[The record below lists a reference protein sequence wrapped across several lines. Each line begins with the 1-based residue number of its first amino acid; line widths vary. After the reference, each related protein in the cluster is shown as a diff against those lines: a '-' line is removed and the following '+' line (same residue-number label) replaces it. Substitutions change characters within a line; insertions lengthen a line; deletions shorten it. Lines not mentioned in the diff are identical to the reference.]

1 MVSPGMIGRMSIR
14 TLVLLPGM
22 DGGDKLFGPL
32 QSTAPADV
40 ETGAVGYPPGPHN
53 GYDDL
58 LPLVRAQLPTDRPF
72 FLLGWSFSGPMAL
85 LAAAERPPGL
95 RGVILAASFVKAPV
109 PWLPRWAHRLAT
121 PALFRFYPAAS
132 RAKALLGGYGTREV
146 RRLLAEAHAFAGTEA
161 LACRAR
167 ATLSID
173 ATEALGSCPVP
184 VLYLRARKD
193 GVIPASRAD
202 EIRRARPSVEVVDI
216 DGPHLALVT
225 NPTDAWAALSEF
237 MNRVEAASG

>member
-1 MVSPGMIGRMSIR
+1 
-14 TLVLLPGM
+14 M
-22 DGGDKLFGPL
+22 DGGDRLFGPL
-32 QSTAPADV
+32 QAAAPAHV
-40 ETGAVGYPPGPHN
+40 ATIPVGYPPGAQN

-58 LPLVRAQLPTDRPF
+58 LPLVRARLPTDRPF
-72 FLLGWSFSGPMAL
+72 FLLGWSFSGPLAL
-85 LAAAERPPGL
+85 LVAATGPAGL

-109 PWLPRWAHRLAT
+109 PYLPRWMHRLAT

-146 RRLLAEAHAFAGTEA
+146 RRLLAEAHANAGVEA

-173 ATEALGSCPVP
+173 VSEALTACPVP

-193 GVIPASRAD
+193 GVIRGDRAD
-202 EIRRARPSVEVVDI
+202 EIRRLHPSVEIADI

-225 NPTDAWAALSEF
+225 NPGAAWKALGAF
-237 MNRVEAASG
+237 MDRVGV

>member
-1 MVSPGMIGRMSIR
+1 MATR

-32 QSTAPADV
+32 QAAVPAGVD
-40 ETGAVGYPPGPHN
+40 TIAVGYPPGPRN

-58 LPLVRAQLPTDRPF
+58 LPLVRAQLPVDRPF
-72 FLLGWSFSGPMAL
+72 FLLGWSFSGPLAL
-85 LAAAERPPGL
+85 LAAAARPAGL
-95 RGVILAASFVKAPV
+95 RGVILAASFVKTPV
-109 PWLPRWAHRLAT
+109 RYLPRWAGRLAT

-146 RRLLAEAHAFAGTEA
+146 RRLLAEAHANAGVEA
-161 LACRAR
+161 IACRAR

-173 ATEALGSCPVP
+173 ATGALAACPVP

-193 GVIPASRAD
+193 GVIRGSHAD
-202 EIRRARPSVEVVDI
+202 EIRRLRPSVEIADI

-225 NPTDAWAALSEF
+225 NPAAAWDALGAF
-237 MNRVEAASG
+237 MDRVGV

>member
-1 MVSPGMIGRMSIR
+1 MTRRSRRSLR

-22 DGGDKLFGPL
+22 DGSDKLFGPL
-32 QSTAPADV
+32 QAAAPDGV
-40 ETGAVGYPPGPHN
+40 DTVAVGYPPGARN

-58 LPLVRAQLPTDRPF
+58 LPDVRARLPADRRF
-72 FLLGWSFSGPMAL
+72 FLLGWSFSGPLAL
-85 LAAAERPPGL
+85 LAAAERPAGL
-95 RGVILAASFVKAPV
+95 RGVILAASFVKTPV
-109 PWLPRWAHRLAT
+109 PWLPRWAHALAT

-146 RRLLAEAHAFAGTEA
+146 RRLIADAHAFAGTEA

-173 ATEALGSCPVP
+173 ASEALASCPVP

-225 NPTDAWAALSEF
+225 NPVAAWAAIGAF
-237 MNRVEAASG
+237 MDRVDADG

>member
-1 MVSPGMIGRMSIR
+1 MSTR

-32 QSTAPADV
+32 RAGAPAGT
-40 ETGAVGYPPGPHN
+40 ETIAVGYPPGTHN

-58 LPLVRAQLPTDRPF
+58 LPLVRAQLPADRPF
-72 FLLGWSFSGPMAL
+72 FMLGWSFSGPLAL
-85 LAAAERPPGL
+85 LTAAERPPHL
-95 RGVILAASFVKAPV
+95 QGVILAASFVKTPV
-109 PWLPRWAHRLAT
+109 PWLPRWARRLAT

-146 RRLLAEAHAFAGTEA
+146 RQLLAEAHAFAGTEA

-167 ATLSID
+167 AALSID
-173 ATEALGSCPVP
+173 ASEALAACPVP
-184 VLYLRARKD
+184 VLYLRARAD

-202 EIRRARPSVEVVDI
+202 EIRRARPSVEVADI

-225 NPTDAWAALSEF
+225 NPTAAWEALRAF
-237 MNRVEAASG
+237 MDRVGAGR

>member
-1 MVSPGMIGRMSIR
+1 MAATR

-22 DGGDKLFGPL
+22 DGSDKLFGPL
-32 QSTAPADV
+32 RAAAPAGV
-40 ETGAVGYPPGPHN
+40 ETVAIGYPPGPNN

-58 LPLVRAQLPTDRPF
+58 LPAVRARLPSDRPF
-72 FLLGWSFSGPMAL
+72 YLLGWSFSGPLVL

-95 RGVILAASFVKAPV
+95 RGVILAASFVKTPV
-109 PWLPRWAHRLAT
+109 PYLPRWARRLAT

-132 RAKALLGGYGTREV
+132 RAKALLGGYGTPEV
-146 RRLLAEAHAFAGTEA
+146 RRLLAEAHALAGPAA
-161 LACRAR
+161 LASRAR
-167 ATLSID
+167 AALSID
-173 ATEALGSCPVP
+173 ATDALAVCPVP

-202 EIRRARPSVEVVDI
+202 EIARVLPALEIADI

-225 NPTDAWAALSEF
+225 NPAAAWTALLEF
-237 MNRVEAASG
+237 MDRTDGDRRPRSTSEA

>member
-1 MVSPGMIGRMSIR
+1 MPPH

-22 DGGDKLFGPL
+22 DGSDKLFGPL
-32 QSTAPADV
+32 QAAAPQGV
-40 ETGAVGYPPGPHN
+40 ETIAVGYPPGPRN

-58 LPLVRAQLPTDRPF
+58 LPRVRERLPYDRPF
-72 FLLGWSFSGPMAL
+72 FLLGWSFSGPLAL

-109 PWLPRWAHRLAT
+109 PWVPRWARRLAT

-132 RAKALLGGYGTREV
+132 RTRALLGGYGTPEV
-146 RRLLAEAHAFAGTEA
+146 RRLVAEAHAFAGPEA

-167 ATLSID
+167 AALSID
-173 ATEALGSCPVP
+173 ASEALASCARP
-184 VLYLRARKD
+184 VLYLRAGRD
-193 GVIPASRAD
+193 ETIPGSRAD
-202 EIRRARPSVEVVDI
+202 EIRRALPSVEVVEI

-225 NPTDAWAALSEF
+225 NPGAAWAALSRFIE
-237 MNRVEAASG
+237 RCA

>member
-1 MVSPGMIGRMSIR
+1 VSV
-14 TLVLLPGM
+14 LVLLPGM

-32 QSTAPADV
+32 RAAAPAGV
-40 ETGAVGYPPGPHN
+40 ETIAVGYPPGPQN

-72 FLLGWSFSGPMAL
+72 FLLGWSFSGPLAL
-85 LAAAERPPGL
+85 LAAAARPPGL
-95 RGVILAASFVKAPV
+95 RGVILAASFVKTPV
-109 PWLPRWAHRLAT
+109 RYLPRWAHRLAT

-146 RRLLAEAHAFAGTEA
+146 RRLLAEAHASAGVEA

-173 ATEALGSCPVP
+173 AHDVLVACPVP

-193 GVIPASRAD
+193 GVIHARHAD
-202 EIRRARPSVEVVDI
+202 DVRRLRPSVEIADI

-225 NPTDAWAALSEF
+225 NPAAAWEALGAF
-237 MNRVEAASG
+237 MDRVGG

>member
-1 MVSPGMIGRMSIR
+1 MPTR

-22 DGGDKLFGPL
+22 DGSDKLFGPL
-32 QSTAPADV
+32 RAAAPAGVD
-40 ETGAVGYPPGPHN
+40 TIAVGYPPGPHN

-58 LPLVRAQLPTDRPF
+58 LPLVREQLPTDRPF
-72 FLLGWSFSGPMAL
+72 HLLGWSFSGPLAL

-95 RGVILAASFVKAPV
+95 RGVVLAASFVKTPV
-109 PWLPRWAHRLAT
+109 PYLPRWVHRLAT

-146 RRLLAEAHAFAGTEA
+146 RRLLAEAHAFAGIEA

-167 ATLSID
+167 AALSID
-173 ATEALGSCPVP
+173 ATAALAACPVP

-193 GVIPASRAD
+193 RVIPGSRAD
-202 EIRRARPSVEVVDI
+202 EIQRLLPSLEIADI

-225 NPTDAWAALSEF
+225 KP
-237 MNRVEAASG
+237 EAAWDALGAFLTRVDHMAGLPSSTSA